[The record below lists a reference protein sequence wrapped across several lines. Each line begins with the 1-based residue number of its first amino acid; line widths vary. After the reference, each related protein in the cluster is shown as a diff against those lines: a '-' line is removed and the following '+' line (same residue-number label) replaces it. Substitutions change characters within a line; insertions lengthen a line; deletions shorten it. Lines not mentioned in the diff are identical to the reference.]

1 MSLHKTKTVLVQS
14 QVKEQKQLS
23 RQKNIAAK
31 TLINQLNTG
40 EIE

>member
-1 MSLHKTKTVLVQS
+1 MSLHKTKTVQS

>member
-1 MSLHKTKTVLVQS
+1 MSLAHFKKQS